1 MKNFDAVI
9 FDMDGVIFDSEQ
21 ATMNCWKEIAQQNGL
36 ENAEE
41 VYLATLGTN
50 MKKTREIVLSFYGQ
64 DFPFETC
71 LRDFA
76 KLYYERYGEGRLPMK
91 PGVRELFRFLKENHK
106 KIALASSTKR
116 NTVIR
121 QLRDADLFE
130 FFDEI
135 VTGDMVTRSKPAPDI
150 SLLACSRL
158 GSEPE
163 HTYVIEDSYS
173 GIQAAHTGGLSPIM
187 VPDLLPA
194 DDEMIRLCESVEDSL
209 NDVILYLTQ

>member
-9 FDMDGVIFDSEQ
+9 FDMDGVIFDSER
-21 ATMNCWKEIAQQNGL
+21 ATMNCWKEIAQQHGL

-50 MKKTREIVLSFYGQ
+50 MKKTKEIVLSYYGQ
-64 DFPFETC
+64 DFPFEAC
-71 LRDFA
+71 LRELA
-76 KLYYERYGEGRLPMK
+76 KLYFERYGEGRLPVK

-116 NTVIR
+116 STVIR
-121 QLRDADLFE
+121 QLRDAGLLE
-130 FFDEI
+130 SFDEI
-135 VTGDMVTRSKPAPDI
+135 ITGDMVTRSKPDPDI
-150 SLLACSRL
+150 FLLACSRV
-158 GSEPE
+158 GSEPAR
-163 HTYVIEDSYS
+163 TYVIEDSYH
-173 GIQAAHTGGLSPIM
+173 GIQAAHAGGFRPVM

-209 NDVILYLTQ
+209 NDVILYLAQ